1 MCAKSI
7 HHTVSKKSTSKVSFW
22 SKLMMPFLTCS
33 RAFSSYLVEAL
44 VMIDI
49 GVCCLGAG
57 LRGPSGGCPE
67 GMAGEGQG
75 KVGLPL
81 SLSQP

>member
-1 MCAKSI
+1 
-7 HHTVSKKSTSKVSFW
+7 
-22 SKLMMPFLTCS
+22 MMPFLTCS

-75 KVGLPL
+75 KVGLPI